1 MQGKTIAVEL
11 LNSSI
16 QIVHFSCLST
26 LRGNLLITSSATGK
40 SVFMSCAKRPT
51 DNGSEL
57 NICDL
62 SYTPLTE
69 YLKH

>member
-1 MQGKTIAVEL
+1 MQGKTIAGEL

-16 QIVHFSCLST
+16 QIVHFSCLSI

-40 SVFMSCAKRPT
+40 SVFKICEKSPI

-62 SYTPLTE
+62 S
-69 YLKH
+69 